1 MEKKLLKLSLILL
14 LSSISQLSW
23 GQEMSVDT
31 YLMLYNSSD
40 HFIVRKVR
48 PTPKRNKNSSESLSD
63 EEIQKKL
70 LETLNQTIKESN
82 PILRSHSIEYWGLL
96 EYKMRLKGN
105 NGELVDVLTIN
116 KQELGSRIIQRIKKQ
131 YRDIN
136 LSLSLKEG
144 ATLENTNQVKSIFQD
159 VEKRLIA
166 ISVEEE
172 LLLKVAPNL
181 IEKDYEIVMLKETI
195 SKSKNELRSLFDI
208 QKRSLE
214 LEEANQLYIESR
226 YLEAFKRYRDM
237 NLLYNELEFQQ
248 GMQKTVEKIQETYE
262 SKLKDYVSKKNY
274 RNALLTLDT
283 LERSGSEITQMF
295 EERSTQIKVD
305 YFNSLAVVIDNLLSH
320 STKSTISQINS
331 YMTAMRPYAEVT
343 PKTYAK
349 FTDYSNRILPLML
362 ETDIAEINSYGYKND
377 FASALRKMQEIKTKY
392 PQNKKIEQLEEKLVS
407 KAYTTKKDAF
417 LANRPRIISIEPGY
431 NLISPEVNLDA
442 LGDSKIANF
451 NPVYHLGIYR
461 RFGFK
466 QKESSDENSAK
477 SRFGYS
483 QIGMKVEYLDINKTY
498 FFTDSLS
505 SDKNAYPA
513 RSYTNLSLS
522 LLLGK
527 TLGLDLGY
535 LTYNPQENTLT
546 SVSKT
551 TQANGFY
558 TGGLVFYIPFGGFS
572 LGVGSKVISD
582 FKSYNRAQFSFNF
595 KFNFGALKK
604 FTQDDKDEIKNE
616 INKFSF

>member
-1 MEKKLLKLSLILL
+1 MKKLYLILVFFFCA
-14 LSSISQLSW
+14 QLAW
-23 GQEMSVDT
+23 GQEMRLDT
-31 YLMLYNSSD
+31 YLSPYNTSD
-40 HFIVRKVR
+40 FFIVRKVR
-48 PTPKRNKNSSESLSD
+48 PVPKKQKNSSEIFTE

-96 EYKMRLKGN
+96 EYKMGLIGMN
-105 NGELVDVLTIN
+105 DELVDVLTVN
-116 KQELGSRIIQRIKKQ
+116 KQELGSRILQRIKKQ

-136 LSLSLKEG
+136 LSLSLKED
-144 ATLENTNQVKSIFQD
+144 ASLENTNQVKSIFQD
-159 VEKRLIA
+159 VEKRLSSIG
-166 ISVEEE
+166 IEEE

-181 IEKDYEIVMLKETI
+181 IEKDSEIEMLKETI
-195 SKSKNELRSLFDI
+195 SKSKNQLRSLFDV

-214 LEEANQLYIESR
+214 LEEANQLYIRGR
-226 YLEAFKRYRDM
+226 YLEAYKRYQDL

-248 GMQKTVEKIQETYE
+248 GMQKTLEKIQETYE
-262 SKLKDYVSKKNY
+262 TRIKNFTNRKDY

-283 LERSGSEITQMF
+283 LERSG
-295 EERSTQIKVD
+295 TQIAQLFDERGTQVKVE
-305 YFNSLAVVIDNLLSH
+305 YFNSLAVVVDNILSH
-320 STKSTISQINS
+320 STKSNIGQLTT
-331 YMTAMRPYAEVT
+331 YMSAMRPYSEVT
-343 PKTYAK
+343 PKTHAK
-349 FTDYSNRILPLML
+349 FADYSNRVVPLML
-362 ETDIAEINSYGYKND
+362 ETDMAEINSYLYKNN
-377 FASALRKMQEIKTKY
+377 FSSGLRKMQEIKTKY

-407 KAYTTKKDAF
+407 KAYTTKKDAL

-442 LGDSKIANF
+442 LGESKIANF

-466 QKESSDENSAK
+466 QKESLDENSTK
-477 SRFGYS
+477 TRFGYN
-483 QIGMKVEYLDINKTY
+483 QIGLKMEYLDINKTY
-498 FFTDSLS
+498 FVTDSLG

-513 RSYTNLSLS
+513 RSYMNLSLS
-522 LLLGK
+522 LLVGK

-535 LTYNPQENTLT
+535 LTYNQQQNTLT
-546 SVSKT
+546 NVSNS
-551 TQANGFY
+551 TQPNGFY
-558 TGGLVFYIPFGGFS
+558 TGGVVFYIPFGGFS

-582 FKSYNRAQFSFNF
+582 LKSYNRAQFSFNF

-616 INKFSF
+616 INKLSF

>member
-1 MEKKLLKLSLILL
+1 MKTLITVLTILL
-14 LSSISQLSW
+14 ITSSQLAW
-23 GQEMSVDT
+23 GQEIRLDT
-31 YLMLYNSSD
+31 YLNPYNSSD
-40 HFIVRKVR
+40 FFIVRKVR
-48 PTPKRNKNSSESLSD
+48 PVPKKQKNSSEINTE

-70 LETLNQTIKESN
+70 LETLNQIIKESN
-82 PILRSHSIEYWGLL
+82 PILRTHSIEYWGLL
-96 EYKMRLKGN
+96 EYKMGLKGMN
-105 NGELVDVLTIN
+105 DELVDILTVN
-116 KQELGSRIIQRIKKQ
+116 KQELGSRILQRIKKQ

-136 LSLSLKEG
+136 LSLSLKED
-144 ATLENTNQVKSIFQD
+144 ANLENTNQVKSIFQD
-159 VEKRLIA
+159 VEKRLNS
-166 ISVEEE
+166 ISIEEE

-181 IEKDYEIVMLKETI
+181 IDKDSEIEMLKETI
-195 SKSKNELRSLFDI
+195 SKSKNQLRSLFDV

-214 LEEANQLYIESR
+214 LEEANQLYIRSR
-226 YLEAFKRYRDM
+226 YLEAYKRYQDL

-248 GMQKTVEKIQETYE
+248 GMQKTLGKIQETYE
-262 SKLKDYVSKKNY
+262 TKLRAFTSKKNY
-274 RNALLTLDT
+274 RYALLTIDT
-283 LERSGSEITQMF
+283 LERSGTEIAQLF
-295 EERSTQIKVD
+295 DEKATQIKVE

-320 STKSTISQINS
+320 STKSNIGQLTT
-331 YMTAMRPYAEVT
+331 YMSDIRPYAEVS
-343 PKTYAK
+343 PKTIAK
-349 FTDYSNRILPLML
+349 YTDYSNRILPIML
-362 ETDIAEINSYGYKND
+362 ETDLAEINSYIYKNN
-377 FASALRKMQEIKTKY
+377 FSNGLRKMQEIKTKY
-392 PQNKKIEQLEEKLVS
+392 PQNKKIEQLEDKLIS
-407 KAYTTKKDAF
+407 KAYTTKKNTI
-417 LANRPRIISIEPGY
+417 LSNRPRVFSIEPGY

-442 LGDSKIANF
+442 LGESKIANF

-466 QKESSDENSAK
+466 QKESLDDNSTKA
-477 SRFGYS
+477 RFGYN
-483 QIGMKVEYLDINKTY
+483 QIGMKVEFLDINKTY
-498 FFTDSLS
+498 FVTDSLS

-551 TQANGFY
+551 TQVNGFY
-558 TGGLVFYIPFGGFS
+558 TGGVVFYIPFGGFS

-582 FKSYNRAQFSFNF
+582 LKSYNRAQFSFNF

-616 INKFSF
+616 INKLCF